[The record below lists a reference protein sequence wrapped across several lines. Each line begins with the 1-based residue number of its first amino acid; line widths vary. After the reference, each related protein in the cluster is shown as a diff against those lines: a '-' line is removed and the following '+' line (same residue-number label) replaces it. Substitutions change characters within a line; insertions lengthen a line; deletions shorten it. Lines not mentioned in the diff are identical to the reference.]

1 MLPQTALRESS
12 TCTVYRCVHSLLKP
26 LVESQRHVILLLQSC
41 QCWIH
46 LGAYSVQVHIQLPHQ
61 SQELLHTTNKKTGWL
76 CVRDTINCIKLNNTI
91 KDKIVTPHRGCR
103 FNFQNN
109 SNHIRYRLYVAESL
123 LNSFRYSCVEEYKL
137 KKKSSA
143 LPLILITACIWT
155 MVLRAAA
162 CYPSTECLFK
172 WLTLHAFMWRALTS
186 DWLLSEPELR
196 WNRRHPCLSLTH
208 TDKPPTAFSDCPEIK
223 CEKNNV

>member
-123 LNSFRYSCVEEYKL
+123 LNSFLFLLCWGVQTKKKIFSTASHFDHSLYLDHGSESSCVLSFYRV
-137 KKKSSA
+137 S
-143 LPLILITACIWT
+143 IQN
-155 MVLRAAA
+155 
-162 CYPSTECLFK
+162 
-172 WLTLHAFMWRALTS
+172 
-186 DWLLSEPELR
+186 DWHYTHSCGEHLLQTDCFQ
-196 WNRRHPCLSLTH
+196 NLS
-208 TDKPPTAFSDCPEIK
+208 
-223 CEKNNV
+223 